1 MDGKEGKGKRK
12 RRGGEEKGDKDEE
25 ITRRN
30 VSASEANPVF
40 FFEYFLLIT
49 IQFPSRCNVYSADYH
64 LSANAS

>member
-40 FFEYFLLIT
+40 FSNTFY
-49 IQFPSRCNVYSADYH
+49 
-64 LSANAS
+64 